1 MGLIK
6 EFKEFAMRG
15 NVIDLAVGV
24 IIGGAFGKIVN
35 SIVTDIIMPPIG
47 VLIGGVKFSDLTYTV
62 KEAVKATTENG
73 IEIPAQPAV
82 TINYGNFIQMVFEF
96 IIIAFSIFIVIKLMN
111 KASNIRKKKEE
122 EAPAPAPEPSNE
134 EKLLTEIRDLLKNK

>member
-35 SIVTDIIMPPIG
+35 SIVTDIVMPPIG
-47 VLIGGVKFSDLTYTV
+47 VLIGGVKFGDLKYKLV
-62 KEAVKATTENG
+62 EAVLADDNKTIASPE
-73 IEIPAQPAV
+73 V
-82 TINYGNFIQMVFEF
+82 SINYGNFIQTVIEF
-96 IIIAFSIFIVIKLMN
+96 LIVAFSIFMVIKAMN
-111 KASNIRKKKEE
+111 RMSNLRKKQ
-122 EAPAPAPEPSNE
+122 EAEAAPAPEPAPTNE
-134 EKLLTEIRDLLKNK
+134 EVLLTEIRDLLKNK

>member
-1 MGLIK
+1 MK

-47 VLIGGVKFSDLTYTV
+47 YVIGGVKFSDLKYTIE
-62 KEAVKATTENG
+62 EAVAASPDVEAK
-73 IEIPAQPAV
+73 PAV

-96 IIIAFSIFIVIKLMN
+96 VIIAFSIFLMVKLMN
-111 KASNIRKKKEE
+111 RMTNLRKKQEAEAQVAAPEPTLTKEE
-122 EAPAPAPEPSNE
+122 E
-134 EKLLTEIRDLLKNK
+134 LLTEIRDLLKRP

>member
-35 SIVTDIIMPPIG
+35 SIVTDIVMPPIG
-47 VLIGGVKFSDLTYTV
+47 VLIGGVKFGDLKYKLV
-62 KEAVKATTENG
+62 EAVLADDNKTITSPE
-73 IEIPAQPAV
+73 V
-82 TINYGNFIQMVFEF
+82 SINYGNFIQTVIEF
-96 IIIAFSIFIVIKLMN
+96 LIVAFSIFMVIKAMN
-111 KASNIRKKKEE
+111 RMSNLRKKQ
-122 EAPAPAPEPSNE
+122 EAEAAPAPEPAPTNE
-134 EKLLTEIRDLLKNK
+134 EVLLTEIRDLLKNK